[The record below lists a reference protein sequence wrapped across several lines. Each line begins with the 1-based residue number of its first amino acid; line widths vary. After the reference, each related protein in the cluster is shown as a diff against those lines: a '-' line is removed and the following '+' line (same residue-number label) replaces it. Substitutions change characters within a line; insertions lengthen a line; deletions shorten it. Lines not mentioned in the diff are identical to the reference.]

1 MAKRAKASEPS
12 EPEREAGRCHTHPGA
27 PRLDGMVGICC

>member
-12 EPEREAGRCHTHPGA
+12 EPEREAGIVKVDEPHDRSATRSG
-27 PRLDGMVGICC
+27 